1 MLCYERGN
9 ANSHDLPQVEPPERT
24 CIKHRLGILTALL
37 IVGLLWCM
45 PAQAQQAAGEVERQK
60 GTASRTAAGSTSDL
74 AQGGRVFVGD
84 EIRTGAGARLQIR
97 FGDQSSLTLGEN
109 ARITINRFVYKP
121 DGDSNQGLAILKGVF
136 RFSTGEI
143 GKRTPGNIAF
153 TTPVATVGIRGTV
166 FVGGELTV
174 GMPPGQPHYG
184 FQITEGSIEVTS
196 PGGSVVLDEPGEGT
210 FLPLT
215 RVAAPTPVR
224 QWTPEEAA
232 EAQDALAF

>member
-1 MLCYERGN
+1 MRM
-9 ANSHDLPQVEPPERT
+9 
-24 CIKHRLGILTALL
+24 KHRFGLLAALL
-37 IVGLLWCM
+37 IVGLLCAL
-45 PAQAQQAAGEVERQK
+45 PAQAQQAAGQVERQK
-60 GTASRTAAGSTSDL
+60 GMASRSAAGATSDL
-74 AQGGRVFVGD
+74 AQGGRIFVGD
-84 EIRTGAGARLQIR
+84 EIRTGPGARLQIR
-97 FGDQSSLTLGEN
+97 FEDQSSLTLGEN
-109 ARITINRFVYKP
+109 ARVTIDGFVYAP
-121 DGDSNQGLAILKGVF
+121 SGDSSQSLAMARGVF
-136 RFSTGEI
+136 RFATGQ
-143 GKRTPGNIAF
+143 IAKLKPRNVTF
-153 TTPVATVGIRGTV
+153 KTPVAVVGIRGTV

-184 FQITEGSIEVTS
+184 FQVTEGAIEVTS